1 MKRMVIRV
9 NESIDICSMCAYSP
23 PSSLNGG
30 CCICPAVGRDAVN
43 EYDMIRA
50 MSDSE
55 MKDWICSLWDVASHM
70 GMLRSNT
77 EIQEAAKKVADEAMK
92 RHEEYMSKTVNLF
105 LENDMEDSF
114 GG

>member
-9 NESIDICSMCAYSP
+9 NESIDICSLCAYSP
-23 PSSLNGG
+23 PSSLNGS
-30 CCICPAVGRDAVN
+30 CCICPAVGRDVVN
-43 EYDMIRA
+43 EYDKIRA

-55 MKDWICSLWDVASHM
+55 MKDWISSLWDVASHM
-70 GMLRSNT
+70 GMLRAN
-77 EIQEAAKKVADEAMK
+77 EIQGAEKKVADEAMK
-92 RHEEYMSKTVNLF
+92 RREEYMSKTVNLF